1 MEVTLSDDQEFFR
14 DTTRKF
20 LESECPI
27 VKVRELAASDDG
39 FERDY
44 WRQGAELGWTSLL
57 VPEDLGGGS
66 ISGSGVVDL
75 TLVADVFGATR
86 GARSACS
93 PPTWS
98 LPRWPDRAAT
108 SRRSGVLPAIIAGDV
123 VATWAV
129 AEPAPHDRL
138 GDVTVTATVDGD
150 GFVLSGVKAPVE
162 AGAQSEQLLVDR
174 THRRRP
180 RAVPGSRRRRRRHDH
195 AAQSLDL
202 VRRYAR
208 VELDGARVPAS
219 AAVGV
224 PGQADADVERQLQLA
239 IVIQTAEMV
248 GAAQTV
254 FDFTLEWM
262 FNRYS
267 FGRPLASYQNLKH
280 RFADMKMW
288 LEASHALAAA
298 AAREVQA
305 EAPGVRRDGERGE
318 GVHRR
323 LSRRAR
329 AGLRAD
335 ARWHRAHLRPRH
347 PPVSAARHGRSSHAR
362 LARGPSPTDHHA
374 SREAMPRDDDGEGFR
389 MSATEM
395 ESVESFRSRARE
407 WLAANMEKGPPLGMR
422 LPDAVRPK
430 RRSSR

>member
-27 VKVRELAASDDG
+27 TKVRELAASDAG

-44 WRQGAELGWTSLL
+44 WSQGAELGWTSLL

-75 TLVADVFGATR
+75 TLVADVFGSTVAPGPLLPTNVVAAAL
-86 GARSACS
+86 ARSGTDEQKA
-93 PPTWS
+93 
-98 LPRWPDRAAT
+98 
-108 SRRSGVLPAIIAGDV
+108 GVLPAIIAGDV

-129 AEPAPHDRL
+129 AEPAPYDRL
-138 GDVTVTATVDGD
+138 GDVTVGATNLAND

-162 AGAQSEQLLVDR
+162 AGAQSEQLLVTAR
-174 THRRRP
+174 TDEGL
-180 RAVPGSRRRRRRHDH
+180 AQFLVPADTAGVTVTPL
-195 AAQSLDL
+195 QSLDM

-208 VELDGARVPAS
+208 VELDGVRVPAS
-219 AAVGV
+219 AAVGM

-239 IVIQTAEMV
+239 MAIQTAESV

-288 LEASHALAAA
+288 LEASHAIAAV

-305 EAPGVRRDGERGE
+305 EAPGVEE
-318 GVHRR
+318 T
-323 LSRRAR
+323 
-329 AGLRAD
+329 
-335 ARWHRAHLRPRH
+335 
-347 PPVSAARHGRSSHAR
+347 VSAAKAYTGDYLAELVQDCVQMHGGIGLTYDHDIHLYLRRVTVDRVTH
-362 LARGPSPTDHHA
+362 GSPADHRQRITTL
-374 SREAMPRDDDGEGFR
+374 RERN
-389 MSATEM
+389 
-395 ESVESFRSRARE
+395 
-407 WLAANMEKGPPLGMR
+407 AA
-422 LPDAVRPK
+422 
-430 RRSSR
+430 

>member
-27 VKVRELAASDDG
+27 VTVRELAGSAAG

-57 VPEDLGGGS
+57 VPEELGGGS

-75 TLVADVFGATR
+75 TLVADAFGSHAAP
-86 GARSACS
+86 GPLLPANVVAAALARSGSDEQQA
-93 PPTWS
+93 
-98 LPRWPDRAAT
+98 
-108 SRRSGVLPAIIAGDV
+108 GVLPAIIAGEV

-138 GDVTVTATVDGD
+138 GDVTVTATADGD
-150 GFVLSGVKAPVE
+150 GFVLAGVKSPVE
-162 AGAQSEQLLVDR
+162 AAAESEQLLVTAR
-174 THRRRP
+174 TDDGP
-180 RAVPGSRRRRRRHDH
+180 AQFLVPADTAGVTISPLN
-195 AAQSLDL
+195 SLDL

-208 VELDGARVPAS
+208 VELDAVKVPAS

-239 IVIQTAEMV
+239 LVIQTAEMV

-254 FDFTLEWM
+254 FEFTLEWM

-305 EAPGVRRDGERGE
+305 DTPGVQET
-318 GVHRR
+318 
-323 LSRRAR
+323 
-329 AGLRAD
+329 
-335 ARWHRAHLRPRH
+335 
-347 PPVSAARHGRSSHAR
+347 VSAAKAYCGDYLAELVQDCVQMHGGIGVTYDHDIHLYLRRVTVDRVTH
-362 LARGPSPTDHHA
+362 GSPADHRQRITTL
-374 SREAMPRDDDGEGFR
+374 REA
-389 MSATEM
+389 
-395 ESVESFRSRARE
+395 RA
-407 WLAANMEKGPPLGMR
+407 A
-422 LPDAVRPK
+422 
-430 RRSSR
+430 

>member
-44 WRQGAELGWTSLL
+44 WRQGAELGWVSLL

-75 TLVADVFGATR
+75 TLVADAFGSHVSPGPLLPANVVAAAL
-86 GARSACS
+86 ARSGS
-93 PPTWS
+93 
-98 LPRWPDRAAT
+98 DEQKE
-108 SRRSGVLPAIIAGDV
+108 GVLPAIIAGEV

-129 AEPAPHDRL
+129 AEPAPHDGL
-138 GDVTVTATVDGD
+138 GDVTVTATADGD

-162 AGAQSEQLLVDR
+162 AGAQSEQLLVTAR
-174 THRRRP
+174 TDDGL
-180 RAVPGSRRRRRRHDH
+180 AQFLVPADTAGVTITPLK
-195 AAQSLDL
+195 SLDL

-208 VELDGARVPAS
+208 VEFDGARVPAT

-224 PGQADADVERQLQLA
+224 PGHADADVERQLQLA

-288 LEASHALAAA
+288 LEASHGLAAA
-298 AAREVQA
+298 TAREVQA
-305 EAPGVRRDGERGE
+305 EAP
-318 GVHRR
+318 
-323 LSRRAR
+323 S
-329 AGLRAD
+329 AD
-335 ARWHRAHLRPRH
+335 ET
-347 PPVSAARHGRSSHAR
+347 VSAAKAYTGDYLAELVQDCVQMHG
-362 LARGPSPTDHHA
+362 GIGVTYDHDIHLYLRRVTVDRVTHGTPA
-374 SREAMPRDDDGEGFR
+374 DHRQRITNLREAH
-389 MSATEM
+389 
-395 ESVESFRSRARE
+395 
-407 WLAANMEKGPPLGMR
+407 AA
-422 LPDAVRPK
+422 
-430 RRSSR
+430 

>member
-27 VKVRELAASDDG
+27 VKVRELASSDAG

-57 VPEDLGGGS
+57 VPEALGGGS

-75 TLVADVFGATR
+75 TLVADAFGSHVAP
-86 GARSACS
+86 GPLLPANVVAAALARSGS
-93 PPTWS
+93 
-98 LPRWPDRAAT
+98 DEQQG
-108 SRRSGVLPAIIAGDV
+108 GVLPAIIAGEV

-138 GDVTVTATVDGD
+138 GDIAVTATADGD

-162 AGAQSEQLLVDR
+162 AGAESEQLLVTAR
-174 THRRRP
+174 TTDGL
-180 RAVPGSRRRRRRHDH
+180 AQFLVPAETAGVTVTPLK
-195 AAQSLDL
+195 SLDL

-208 VELDGARVPAS
+208 VELDGVRVPAT

-239 IVIQTAEMV
+239 IVVQTAEMV

-288 LEASHALAAA
+288 LEASHALAAV

-305 EAPGVRRDGERGE
+305 EASNVEETVSVAKAYTGDYLAELVQDCVQMHGGIGVTYDHDIHLYLRRVTVDRVTHGSPAD
-318 GVHRR
+318 HRQR
-323 LSRRAR
+323 ITA
-329 AGLRAD
+329 LRESD
-335 ARWHRAHLRPRH
+335 AA
-347 PPVSAARHGRSSHAR
+347 
-362 LARGPSPTDHHA
+362 
-374 SREAMPRDDDGEGFR
+374 
-389 MSATEM
+389 
-395 ESVESFRSRARE
+395 
-407 WLAANMEKGPPLGMR
+407 
-422 LPDAVRPK
+422 
-430 RRSSR
+430 